1 MTEGSVFMT
10 RGFLLTAA
18 VVMLAGPAFAQ
29 FQDKCSAPIAPVV
42 PDGKTAAVPQLS
54 QAANDV
60 KNYIKASDDYQACL
74 LAEINTYET
83 EAKGSKQGI
92 DPSIRKTLE
101 AKGDANQKDK
111 ERLGAAYNKSVGD
124 YRAAHPK

>member
-1 MTEGSVFMT
+1 MT
-10 RGFLLTAA
+10 RGLLLTAA
-18 VVMLAGPAFAQ
+18 FVILAGPAFAQ
-29 FQDKCSAPIAPVV
+29 AFEDKCAAPIAPVV
-42 PDGKTAAVPQLS
+42 PDGKTAAVPQLT

-83 EAKGSKQGI
+83 QAKGTKQGI
-92 DPSIRKTLE
+92 DPNIRKTLE
-101 AKGDANQKDK
+101 AKGDTNQKDK